1 MRAEIS
7 HASTMRIA
15 GQSGPITRELPILRS
30 TISID
35 FGRPPPGKSLAYGVA
50 AMLFAWIFIIMLRVN
65 IL

>member
-1 MRAEIS
+1 
-7 HASTMRIA
+7 MRIA